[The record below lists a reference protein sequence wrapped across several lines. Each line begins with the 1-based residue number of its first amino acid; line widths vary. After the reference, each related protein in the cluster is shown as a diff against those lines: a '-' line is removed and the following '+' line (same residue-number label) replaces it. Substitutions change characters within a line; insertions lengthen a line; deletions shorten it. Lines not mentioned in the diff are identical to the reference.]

1 MTSTTSADEIAKQ
14 FEAQLITKE
23 ADNAPANYN
32 VAPTQD
38 VLVVAEHRDDGRM
51 LETMHW
57 GLVPFF
63 AKDKKTSA
71 RMINARA
78 DGVPDKPAFR
88 RAFTKHRCII
98 PADGFYEWQKLDSK
112 TKQPWYFHPKD
123 GGLIAFAGLW
133 EVWHDPNL
141 PEDADPL
148 FSVTIITTDANKDM
162 EDVHD
167 RMPLILKGNDIG
179 EWLDRENTDKDD
191 LRRLLDVQAPG
202 YLDRYKISTDVNR
215 VSNNGPELLE
225 PLRA

>member
-14 FEAQLITKE
+14 FEAQLISKE
-23 ADNAPANYN
+23 ADSVPPSYN

-38 VLVVAEHRDDGRM
+38 IRVIAEHKEDGRM

-63 AKDKKTSA
+63 SKDKKGSA

-78 DGVPDKPAFR
+78 ESVPEKPAYR

-98 PADGFYEWQKLDSK
+98 PSDGFYEWQKLDSK
-112 TKQPWYFHPKD
+112 TKQPWFFRPKD
-123 GGLIAFAGLW
+123 GGMLAFAGLW
-133 EVWHDPNL
+133 EVWHDPSL

-148 FSVTIITTDANKDM
+148 FSVAIITTDANKDM
-162 EDVHD
+162 EEVHE
-167 RMPLILKGNDIG
+167 RMPLILKGSDID

-191 LRRLLDVQAPG
+191 LRRLLDVAKPG
-202 YLDRYKISTDVNR
+202 YLEKYRISTDVNK
-215 VSNNGPELLE
+215 VSNNNADLLKPVE
-225 PLRA
+225 V

>member
-1 MTSTTSADEIAKQ
+1 MTSTTTADEIAKQ

-23 ADNAPANYN
+23 AETSPASYN

-38 VLVVAEHRDDGRM
+38 VLVVAEHKDDGRM

-63 AKDKKTSA
+63 SKDKKGSA

-78 DGVPDKPAFR
+78 DTVPDKPAFR

-123 GGLIAFAGLW
+123 GGPIAFAGLW
-133 EVWHDPNL
+133 EVWRDPEL

-148 FSVTIITTDANKDM
+148 FSVTIITTDANDDM
-162 EDVHD
+162 EDVHN
-167 RMPLILKGNDIG
+167 RMPLILKGPDID
-179 EWLDRENTDKDD
+179 EWLDRDNTDKDD
-191 LRRLLDVQAPG
+191 LRHLLDVQEPG
-202 YLDRYKISTDVNR
+202 YLDRYKISTEVNR

-225 PLRA
+225 PLDA